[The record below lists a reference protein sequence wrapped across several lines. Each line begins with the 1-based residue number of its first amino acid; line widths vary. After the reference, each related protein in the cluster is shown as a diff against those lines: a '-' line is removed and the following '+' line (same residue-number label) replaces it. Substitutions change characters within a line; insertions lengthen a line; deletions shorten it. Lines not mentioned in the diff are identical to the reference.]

1 MKQTRTVEIVTGFF
15 IILGFVALYVIA
27 TRATNIKSYGD
38 EAGYSV
44 TASFTNVGG
53 LKVRAPVTMSGV
65 TIGRVSSIQLD
76 AKTFNAVVTLRINGA
91 YNQIPDD
98 TTASILTSGLLGEQ
112 YVGLSPGGSETS
124 LKQGSQIVYTQSA
137 IVLENLIGKFLSSG
151 KAAPGG
157 K

>member
-15 IILGFVALYVIA
+15 IILGFIALYVIA
-27 TRATNIKSYGD
+27 TRATNIKAYGD
-38 EAGYSV
+38 TNGYSV

-53 LKVRAPVTMSGV
+53 LKTRAPVSMSGV
-65 TIGRVSSIQLD
+65 AVGRVSDIRLD
-76 AKTFNAVVTLRINGA
+76 PKTFNAIVTIQVNGA
-91 YNQIPDD
+91 YREIPDD

-112 YVGLSPGGSETS
+112 YIGLSPGGSDTF
-124 LKQGSQIVYTQSA
+124 LKQGSQITYTQSA

-151 KAAPGG
+151 KATSGG

>member
-1 MKQTRTVEIVTGFF
+1 MKQTRTIEIVTGFF

-27 TRATNIKSYGD
+27 TSATNIRSYG
-38 EAGYSV
+38 ESAGYSV
-44 TASFTNVGG
+44 KASFTNVGG

-65 TIGRVSSIQLD
+65 MVGRVTNIQLD
-76 AKTFNAVVTLRINGA
+76 PKTFNAVVTLQINGS
-91 YNQIPDD
+91 YNEIPDD

-112 YVGLSPGGSETS
+112 YVGLSPGGSETF
-124 LKQGSQIVYTQSA
+124 LKQGSQITYTQSA

-151 KAAPGG
+151 KATSGD

>member
-15 IILGFVALYVIA
+15 IILGFIALYVIA
-27 TRATNIKSYGD
+27 TRATNIRAYGD
-38 EAGYSV
+38 SNGYSV

-65 TIGRVSSIQLD
+65 AVGRVADIRLD
-76 AKTFNAVVTLRINGA
+76 PKTFNAIVTIQVNGA
-91 YNQIPDD
+91 YKEIPDD

-112 YVGLSPGGSETS
+112 YVGLSPGGSETF
-124 LKQGSQIVYTQSA
+124 LKQGSQITYTQSA

-151 KAAPGG
+151 KATSGG

>member
-15 IILGFVALYVIA
+15 IILGFVALYIVA
-27 TRATNIKSYGD
+27 TRATNIRAYGD
-38 EAGYSV
+38 SEGYSV

-65 TIGRVSSIQLD
+65 AVGRVTGIRLD
-76 AKTFNAVVTLRINGA
+76 PKTFNAIVTIQVNGA
-91 YNQIPDD
+91 YTEIPDD

-112 YVGLSPGGSETS
+112 YVGLSPGGSETF
-124 LKQGSQIVYTQSA
+124 LKQGSQITYTQSA

-151 KAAPGG
+151 KATSGG
-157 K
+157 N

>member
-27 TRATNIKSYGD
+27 TRATNIRAYGD
-38 EAGYSV
+38 TSGYSV

-65 TIGRVSSIQLD
+65 AVGRVSGIQLD
-76 AKTFNAVVTLRINGA
+76 PKTFNAIVTIQINGS
-91 YNQIPDD
+91 YTEIPDD

-112 YVGLSPGGSETS
+112 YVGLSPGGSETF
-124 LKQGSQIVYTQSA
+124 LKQGSQITYTQSA

-151 KAAPGG
+151 KTSSGG

>member
-15 IILGFVALYVIA
+15 IILGFIALYVIA
-27 TRATNIKSYGD
+27 TRATNIKSYG
-38 EAGYSV
+38 ENRGYSV

-53 LKVRAPVTMSGV
+53 LKVRAPITMSGV
-65 TIGRVSSIQLD
+65 AVGRVSDIRLD
-76 AKTFNAVVTLRINGA
+76 PKTFNAIVTLQINGT
-91 YNQIPDD
+91 YNEIPDD

-124 LKQGSQIVYTQSA
+124 LKQGSQITYTQSA

-151 KAAPGG
+151 KATSGG

>member
-15 IILGFVALYVIA
+15 IILGFIALYVIA
-27 TRATNIKSYGD
+27 TRATNIRAYGD
-38 EAGYSV
+38 SNGYNV

-65 TIGRVSSIQLD
+65 AVGRVTDIRLD
-76 AKTFNAVVTLRINGA
+76 PKSFNAIVTIQVNGA
-91 YNQIPDD
+91 YREIPDD

-112 YVGLSPGGSETS
+112 YIGLSPGGSDTF
-124 LKQGSQIVYTQSA
+124 LKQGSQITYTQSA

-151 KAAPGG
+151 KATSGG